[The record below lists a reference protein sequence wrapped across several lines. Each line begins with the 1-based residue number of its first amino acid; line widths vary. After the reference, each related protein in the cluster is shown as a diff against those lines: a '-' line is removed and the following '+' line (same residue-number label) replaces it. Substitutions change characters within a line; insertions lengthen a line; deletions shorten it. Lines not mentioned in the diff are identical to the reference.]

1 MARETGLE
9 PATSGVTGRRSNQ
22 LSYSPATRLRNGR
35 TGNLPDRIG
44 AGPSQAR
51 REASP
56 AAGRR
61 PCPGASAATHRPS
74 RRAAQWWAVTGSN
87 RRPSRCKRDALPA
100 ELTARDRSF
109 MQVQMVAHWV
119 SRVNAVTGY
128 PVDVP
133 VQTITRAGCRGR
145 PPRASPASLFFARCS
160 TPRRTPKKEATNR
173 TPRKVAASVP
183 LDTAIPIDF
192 RAEAPAPVANSKGI
206 TPRLKA
212 KALAGPGQRPAD
224 SGSI

>member
-109 MQVQMVAHWV
+109 MQIQMVAHWV
-119 SRVNAVTGY
+119 SRVNAVAGY

-133 VQTITRAGCRGR
+133 VQTITRAGCRGPGRRAPLRHRSSSRAAPRRAAPQKRKRQTGR
-145 PPRASPASLFFARCS
+145 PERSRPACRWTPPSRSISAPKRRLLWRTARASR
-160 TPRRTPKKEATNR
+160 
-173 TPRKVAASVP
+173 
-183 LDTAIPIDF
+183 
-192 RAEAPAPVANSKGI
+192 
-206 TPRLKA
+206 
-212 KALAGPGQRPAD
+212 PG
-224 SGSI
+224 